1 MHQQF
6 YYQFRTLSSGQ
17 SHGKIH
23 TLIAI
28 EHTKPQEYCAVPTIE
43 ATTQQDLDTKVASML
58 STQML
63 EPTTRAHLEVAHT
76 QASQRPAAKN
86 AAEWMLYAEA
96 FLRQSRHRNL
106 IGDHPEKMEPWR
118 QWLQRCPFDVNQLPV
133 HVQEY
138 FAGKNTGGE
147 VLALMQ
153 ESPSLEWNTALMV
166 CMNPACKVDPAG
178 KSHESGALQPR
189 VMANQGRYGW
199 TLSYSVTHL
208 DYSQIYTA
216 PVEEDDEGNV
226 LDLGLDGKEATASK
240 MSSMAQRDE
249 NGAWKDR
256 PVTLKES
263 AGTWL
268 DRMLLALRH
277 NKDIKRD
284 VLEGIVET
292 AIAAGIPHTQI
303 IQNELPKTNFVG
315 SGVSK
320 AILEVV
326 TGQTWERIGQ
336 QIQVLEG
343 LGYKEELPLYLWLY
357 FKNAPQETY
366 ALPAL
371 S

>member
-6 YYQFRTLSSGQ
+6 YYQLRPQRDGSTQGLIHPVIALDQ
-17 SHGKIH
+17 S
-23 TLIAI
+23 
-28 EHTKPQEYCAVPTIE
+28 KPQEYPLAQTVAVKTQPE
-43 ATTQQDLDTKVASML
+43 LDAWVAGNLATV
-58 STQML
+58 
-63 EPTTRAHLEVAHT
+63 EPTTRAHLQVAH
-76 QASQRPAAKN
+76 SHPGLRPVAQD

-96 FLRQSRHRNL
+96 YLRQARHRNL
-106 IGDHPEKMEPWR
+106 IGDRPEQMEPWR
-118 QWLQRCPFDVNQLPV
+118 QWLQDQPLDVTQLPM

-138 FAGKNTGGE
+138 FADKTTGRE

-166 CMNPACKVDPAG
+166 CMNPTCKVDPAG

-208 DYSQIYTA
+208 DYSQIFT
-216 PVEEDDEGNV
+216 PPEEEDEDGNV
-226 LDLGLDGKEATASK
+226 LDLGLNGKEATASK

-249 NGAWKDR
+249 NGSWKDR
-256 PVTLKES
+256 PTTLTES
-263 AGTWL
+263 AGDWL
-268 DRMLLALRH
+268 DRMLLTLRH

-303 IQNELPKTNFVG
+303 IGNELSKAQFMG

-326 TGQTWERIGQ
+326 TGQSWERIGQ

-343 LGYKEELPLYLWLY
+343 LGYKEELPLYLWLF
-357 FKNAPQETY
+357 FKNAPQESY
-366 ALPAL
+366 DLPSL